1 MSTHL
6 RATVFACLLLAWWSA
21 GCTHNGAPA
30 PSTATPPISL
40 TLGSTIYS
48 GGAIAQSFTV
58 SNSGFVTA
66 NLVSTSPSPAIVVG
80 LGVGIPLAA
89 GTCSLSSSVN
99 TAAGPNPQLVV
110 AVDSGSYCVEI
121 FDNGNITGPVS
132 FVINIV
138 HP

>member
-1 MSTHL
+1 MSTKL
-6 RATVFACLLLAWWSA
+6 RAVFTCLLMAWSSA

-30 PSTATPPISL
+30 PSTATPPIGL
-40 TLGSTIYS
+40 TFESTLYS
-48 GGAIAQSFTV
+48 GGAIAESFTV

-66 NLVSTSPSPAIVVG
+66 NLISTTPSPAVVVG
-80 LGVGIPLAA
+80 LGVGIPLST

-99 TAAGPNPQLVV
+99 AAAGPNPQLVV

-121 FDNGNITGPVS
+121 FDNGNVTSPVS
-132 FVINIV
+132 FIINIA